1 MPLMETVSGD
11 VALGKEGIE
20 CLFAHALKN
29 GECFG
34 PVGAWPQKPVADLG
48 ILSVASLLVILDLP
62 VHISLLSP
70 ICCLIQDLLL
80 LPLEYSP
87 MRLCPLIGLF
97 PVFSG
102 HIPVPLEQGDDL
114 LPVPLNLTFTS
125 VIPSQSNLT
134 HGSEK
139 SCVAAQDPRPS

>member
-1 MPLMETVSGD
+1 MLWASWCTSSKTSGGPRDPLG
-11 VALGKEGIE
+11 G
-20 CLFAHALKN
+20 
-29 GECFG
+29 
-34 PVGAWPQKPVADLG
+34 
-48 ILSVASLLVILDLP
+48 LLVIFDVP

-70 ICCLIQDLLL
+70 MCGLIQDLLL

-102 HIPVPLEQGDDL
+102 HVLVPLERGDDL
-114 LPVPLNLTFTS
+114 LPAPLNLTFTS
-125 VIPSQSNLT
+125 VIPSQSNPT

-139 SCVAAQDPRPS
+139 SCATAQDPRPSCKSLCIVLFINTLFRDPLSRFTFQIF